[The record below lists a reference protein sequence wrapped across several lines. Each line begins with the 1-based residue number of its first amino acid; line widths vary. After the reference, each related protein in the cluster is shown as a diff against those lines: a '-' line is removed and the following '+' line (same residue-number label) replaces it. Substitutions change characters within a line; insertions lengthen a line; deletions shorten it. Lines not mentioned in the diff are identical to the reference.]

1 MLTMKQHKY
10 LFIDRD
16 GTIIIEPEDK
26 QIDHIDKLDFL
37 PGVFDALITLQQAG
51 FKLVMV
57 SNQDG
62 LGTSSFPEDNFNAPH
77 ELMLRVLKSQ
87 GIIFEDI
94 LICPHF
100 DNDHCDCRKPKV
112 GLLMP
117 YLRDQCINRDHSYVI
132 GDRLTDLQLADNLGI
147 KGIQIANEQ
156 YPDWL
161 TIKNHILYT
170 PRVATIKRT
179 TQETDIT
186 VSVNLDQAGKINI
199 DSGIDFLDHML
210 EQVAKHSGISMD
222 IQAQGDLH
230 IDDHHTVEDI
240 AITLGQALSQAL
252 ADKLGIQRYGFLLP
266 MDEASA
272 QIALDLSGRFY
283 CLFEADFNR
292 DKVGDLSV
300 ELVSHFFYSLAES
313 LKATLHIKLK
323 GHNTHHMIEAAFK
336 ALGKVLK
343 QAVAKTSLD
352 MPSTKGVL

>member
-1 MLTMKQHKY
+1 MITMKQHKY

-16 GTIIIEPEDK
+16 GTIIVEPEDK

-37 PGVFDALITLQQAG
+37 PGVFDALITLQQVG

-62 LGTSSFPEDNFNAPH
+62 LGTSSFPEDDFNAPH

-87 GIIFEDI
+87 GIIFESI

-100 DNDHCDCRKPKV
+100 EHDNCDCRKPKV
-112 GLLMP
+112 GLLMS
-117 YLRDQCINRDHSYVI
+117 YLRDQRIDRDHSYVI
-132 GDRLTDLQLADNLGI
+132 GDRSTDLELADNLGI
-147 KGIQIANEQ
+147 KGIQIENKQ
-156 YPDWL
+156 FPDWI

-170 PRVATIKRT
+170 PRVATITRK

-186 VSVNLDQAGKINI
+186 VSVNLDQACKVSIKT
-199 DSGIDFLDHML
+199 GIHFLDHML

-222 IQAQGDLH
+222 ILAQGDLH

-252 ADKLGIQRYGFLLP
+252 ADKMGIQRYGFLLP

-272 QIALDLSGRFY
+272 EVALDLSGRFY
-283 CLFEADFNR
+283 CLFEADFMR

-313 LKATLHIKLK
+313 LKATLHIKLN
-323 GHNTHHMIEAAFK
+323 GRNTHHMIEAAFK

-343 QAVAKTSLD
+343 EAVAKTSLD